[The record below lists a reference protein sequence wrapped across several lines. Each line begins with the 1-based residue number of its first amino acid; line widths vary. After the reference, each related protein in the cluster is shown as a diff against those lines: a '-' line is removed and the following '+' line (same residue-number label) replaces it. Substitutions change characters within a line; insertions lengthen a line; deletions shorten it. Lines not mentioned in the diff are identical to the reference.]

1 MITSRHHYVMGTVVS
16 FLVATEEP
24 EAGRLDE
31 AIGDACDE
39 LDRLDAIFSTWRE
52 DSALSRLRRG
62 ELALGHAPPEIGDVL
77 ELCSLARQASA
88 GLFDPWA
95 MPGGVDPTGLVK
107 GWAVERAAGILAA
120 AGLAAGLVNGG
131 GDIAT
136 FGEAEEPW
144 RIGIQH
150 PWRDDAIA
158 RLLEIH
164 GGESIATSGRYQRG
178 DHLVVPRGAARGR
191 AGYVASASVRGPS
204 LAMADALATAL
215 SVGGPGALDLLDSL
229 GSYEG
234 YRILA
239 DGSEEET
246 AYFGLAAASLG

>member
-1 MITSRHHYVMGTVVS
+1 MIKSRHHYVMGTVVS
-16 FLVATEEP
+16 FLVAGGQET
-24 EAGRLDE
+24 ALFDD
-31 AIGDACDE
+31 AIADACDE

-52 DSALSRLRRG
+52 DSPMSRLRRG
-62 ELALGHAPPEIGDVL
+62 ELTLPEVPDVVEDVL
-77 ELCSLARQASA
+77 ALCSKARQASD

-107 GWAVERAAGILAA
+107 GWAVERAAGILRA
-120 AGLAAGLVNGG
+120 AGLESGLVNGG

-136 FGEAEEPW
+136 WGKAPEPW

-150 PWRDDAIA
+150 PWREDALA
-158 RLLEIH
+158 CLVELED
-164 GGESIATSGRYQRG
+164 GECLATSGPYRRG
-178 DHLVVPRGAARGR
+178 DHLVVPPGAARGL

-215 SVGGPGALDLLDSL
+215 CLGGPGSLELLDVL
-229 GSYEG
+229 EGYEG
-234 YRILA
+234 YRILS

-246 AYFGLAAASLG
+246 ADFGFAAAPSG